1 MSYKTTIPVPP
12 IFDQIG
18 EHLRHESR
26 FSLPEKLQHTVKLFC
41 EHQFAHATILKQG
54 KEFWRARV
62 NHHGITEA
70 FGVSQVGA
78 PPKGM
83 AGSGRI
89 NPAGISYLYGAS
101 DKETALSE
109 VRPWKGAIVTV
120 ANFTLK
126 REVKVA
132 DFVQDIPTPNVAEV
146 GLNEFSDHLMRSLI
160 SQILQGKYFSA
171 PAHAHDDYAYLAS
184 QYIAE
189 QLKNMGLDG
198 IKYPSV
204 LSETGENICLFDP
217 TIGEFEKTATVTVKK
232 VSYDFE

>member
-1 MSYKTTIPVPP
+1 MSYKMTMPVPP

-18 EHLRHESR
+18 EHLRHKSR
-26 FSLPEKLQHTVKLFC
+26 FSLPTKLQNTVNLFC
-41 EHQFAHATILKQG
+41 EHQFEHATTLK
-54 KEFWRARV
+54 KEEEFWRARI
-62 NHHGITEA
+62 NHYGVTEP
-70 FGVSQVGA
+70 FEVSQVGA

-120 ANFTLK
+120 ADFTLK

-132 DFVQDIPTPNVAEV
+132 DFTQNIPTPNFAEV
-146 GLNEFSDHLMRSLI
+146 GLNELSEHLMKSLI

-217 TIGEFEKTATVTVKK
+217 AIGEFNKTETVTVKQ